1 MVTRSCT
8 RVSWPLNDTF
18 KLTADLMNLQS
29 LIEQQKSD
37 FADFIEIDQTL
48 RELRNGAEPNQ
59 LPPANPAVGGSF

>member
-1 MVTRSCT
+1 MVTRSFT
-8 RVSWPLNDTF
+8 RVSWALIRSP
-18 KLTADLMNLQS
+18 KLMVDLMNLQS